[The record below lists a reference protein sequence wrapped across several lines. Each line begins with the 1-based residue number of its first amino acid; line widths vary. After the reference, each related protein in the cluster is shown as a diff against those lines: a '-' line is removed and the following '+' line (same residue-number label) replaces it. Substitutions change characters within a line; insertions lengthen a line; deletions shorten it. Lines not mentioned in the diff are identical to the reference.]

1 MLTSFFHNQI
11 ETTAL
16 LRERGRVVGRTL
28 TLKIGD
34 HEEQLP
40 EKNLSADLWPTGHRQ
55 AADRLRQATDRLRQA
70 TDRLPTGYQ
79 LATYRDISR
88 IKVQNET

>member
-1 MLTSFFHNQI
+1 MLNSFFHNQI

-16 LRERGRVVGRTL
+16 LRLESRGRVVGRTL

-40 EKNLSADLWPTGHRQ
+40 EKNLSADRWPTGHRQ
-55 AADRLRQATDRLRQA
+55 ATDRPPTGYRQA
-70 TDRLPTGYQ
+70 TDRLPIG
-79 LATYRDISR
+79 DISR
-88 IKVQNET
+88 IKVQNKTSTEL

>member
-1 MLTSFFHNQI
+1 MLNSFFHNQI

-16 LRERGRVVGRTL
+16 LRLESRGRVVGRTL

-40 EKNLSADLWPTGHRQ
+40 EKNLSADRWPTGHRQ
-55 AADRLRQATDRLRQA
+55 ATDRP
-70 TDRLPTGYQ
+70 PTGYQ
-79 LATYRDISR
+79 LATYRELRSKTKLR
-88 IKVQNET
+88 LNGKYPLNVELK

>member
-40 EKNLSADLWPTGHRQ
+40 EKNLSADRWPTGHQQ
-55 AADRLRQATDRLRQA
+55 AADRLRQATDRL
-70 TDRLPTGYQ
+70 PIG
-79 LATYRDISR
+79 DISR
-88 IKVQNET
+88 IKVQNETSTER